1 MTTEE
6 FNRIWVPLGERMYKV
21 AFYILESEDDAMDAV
36 QDLFVKLW
44 NKKDDLQDVRAPLA
58 YSLELTKNQCLDR
71 IRSKNVRQTDRIDEA
86 KVGFPD
92 PNTAPDDDFIGRET
106 VRIVRQCVA
115 ELPDNQRNVLE
126 MRVFKGLSYEDISEK
141 TGLSQLNLRVL
152 LSLARKSLR
161 SKIAKR
167 V

>member
-1 MTTEE
+1 
-6 FNRIWVPLGERMYKV
+6 MYKV
-21 AFYILESEDDAMDAV
+21 AFYILESEDDAKDAV

-44 NKKDDLQDVRAPLA
+44 NRRDDLQDVRAPLA

-71 IRSKNVRQTDRIDEA
+71 IRSKNVRQTDRIDET
-86 KVGFPD
+86 KVRLPD
-92 PNTAPDDDFIGRET
+92 SNSTPDDVFIGRET
-106 VRIVRQCVA
+106 VRIVRRCVE
-115 ELPDNQRNVLE
+115 ELPEKQRKVVE
-126 MRVFKGLSYEDISEK
+126 MRVLKGLSYEDISGK

-161 SKIAKR
+161 SKIGKM